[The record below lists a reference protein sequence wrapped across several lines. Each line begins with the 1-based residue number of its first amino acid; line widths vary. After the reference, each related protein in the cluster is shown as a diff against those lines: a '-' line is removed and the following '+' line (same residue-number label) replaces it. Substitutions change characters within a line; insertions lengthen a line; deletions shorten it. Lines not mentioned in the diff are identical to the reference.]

1 MRKEVC
7 VVIRSV
13 KERTE
18 ELCKKLIVEQGVPES
33 QVFIV
38 HEVPFAA
45 SMRKG
50 FELGIESNCQWT
62 YCIDADVLLR
72 PGSMAQMLEA
82 AQRAD
87 GMTCELQGV
96 VYDKF
101 FGGARPAGNH
111 FYRTSLLKEAVKR
124 IPEEGVNVRP
134 EYHTLQAMKQDGFN
148 WCDLNIPVGLH
159 DSEQYYRDIYRKCF
173 VQAHKHA
180 YLAEM
185 FLGNWKARLE
195 GDPDMRVAL
204 AGFSDGIKHAGG
216 VRIDITQTYYSDNFQ
231 RLGVDE
237 KGPLDLSDWD
247 GARVAQII
255 QEWEVPEAFRRYF
268 PAAVSQSVERP
279 RSKFQRLNSSLR
291 KRGPLLGAI
300 YLVAA
305 VLNKLSARVMR
316 VCD

>member
-1 MRKEVC
+1 MKNEVC
-7 VVIRSV
+7 VIIRSV

-33 QVFIV
+33 QIFII
-38 HEVPFAA
+38 HEVPFIAA
-45 SMRKG
+45 MREG

-72 PGSMAQMLEA
+72 PRSISQMLDA
-82 AQRAD
+82 AQGAD
-87 GMTCELQGV
+87 QMTCELQGI

-111 FYRTSLLKEAVKR
+111 LYRTSLLKEVLKR
-124 IPEEGVNVRP
+124 IPGEGINVRP
-134 EYHTLQAMKQDGFN
+134 EYHTLQAMKKDGFI
-148 WCDLNIPVGLH
+148 WRDLNIPVGLH
-159 DSEQYYRDIYRKCF
+159 DSEQYYQDIYRKCF

-185 FLGNWKARLE
+185 FLDNWKDRLE

-204 AGFSDGIKHAGG
+204 AGFSDGIKHASGI
-216 VRIDITQTYYSDNFQ
+216 RIDISQSYYSDNFQ

-247 GARVAQII
+247 GARIAKII
-255 QEWEVPEAFRRYF
+255 QEWDVTEAFRRYF
-268 PAAVSQSVERP
+268 PAAASQSLYQP
-279 RSKFQRLNSSLR
+279 RSRLQRLNSRLL
-291 KRGPLLGAI
+291 KRGPFLGAI
-300 YLVAA
+300 YLGAT
-305 VLNKLSARVMR
+305 VLNKLGARVMR
-316 VCD
+316 MCD